1 MKHNENI
8 SKENTELMLKH
19 LQEQLE
25 EIKKERE
32 NLAETVKK
40 LMEHHS
46 FENADDSE
54 KVNLEV
60 WKQAVDE
67 HSKIAVEHLKMLE
80 KHLEET
86 KREYLFKLGQEF

>member
-19 LQEQLE
+19 LQEQLD

-32 NLAETVKK
+32 KISRTIENI
-40 LMEHHS
+40 MEHHS
-46 FENADDSE
+46 FKNADDSE